1 MAWGSVDKNKQ
12 FQAQLVVMTANERL
26 SAINAFKRER
36 PDDYY
41 ANTATIEGPLGPG
54 GTPFPIGGTTR

>member
-1 MAWGSVDKNKQ
+1 
-12 FQAQLVVMTANERL
+12 MTANERL